1 MKKHR
6 SRRRD
11 DGAKENETVRLANE
25 YLVRGDVVSLR
36 KLAAVRGLVSHSLR
50 KRAWPFMLGAE
61 TTDVYE
67 EGTEIAN
74 SKKPQY
80 QSMSSMSHKDDA
92 VVRADMERS
101 LWKFTKGWS
110 EEERNEER
118 KRLARVVNASV
129 RGNETGVFYYQG
141 LHDVASV
148 LLLVCG
154 EGAAHGMLEKLVS
167 CHLRDCTR
175 ATIDPAIQTLRLLY
189 PLLEHADRD
198 LYNFIKSLNE
208 PALDVP
214 SCALSWYMTWFSH
227 DVETVEQSARLFD
240 VFIASHP
247 LMPLYVAVQVLVGA
261 RDDIMSRFSQHEGDL
276 VYSYLNKLPIL
287 GPGRPDVDQLAQRA
301 VGLYREFPPSRITS
315 SSVMKGKRQMMATC
329 SIPFATLR
337 QGRWYIDERR
347 DHRGTESH
355 TLRSKLQTIAIG
367 AILTGIAGAAMRFNT
382 N

>member
-1 MKKHR
+1 MKNHTGK
-6 SRRRD
+6 SKRRD
-11 DGAKENETVRLANE
+11 GGAKESETVRLANE

-67 EGTEIAN
+67 EGMGVAN
-74 SKKPQY
+74 SKKPHQY

-101 LWKFTKGWS
+101 LWKFTRGWS
-110 EEERNEER
+110 DEERHEER

-214 SCALSWYMTWFSH
+214 YFALSWYMTWFSH

-261 RDDIMSRFSQHEGDL
+261 RDDILSRFSQHEGDL

-315 SSVMKGKRQMMATC
+315 AIKGMMATC

-337 QGRWYIDERR
+337 QGRWHIDECR
-347 DHRGTESH
+347 DHRSTESH

-367 AILTGIAGAAMRFNT
+367 AILTGIAGAAMLFNT
-382 N
+382 H